1 MKRSGREELTPVP
14 VKTHTSNDNLDTRD
28 ELDDDK
34 GAESEVHSFKNVA
47 AVWWIAGTG
56 YSPEPQTPLRITQR
70 KYFVAQTLTCRWA
83 ALGIWSW
90 EEQGPGAGAVIFCVG
105 KMSTFYS
112 VVVCIEKM

>member
-47 AVWWIAGTG
+47 AVW
-56 YSPEPQTPLRITQR
+56 
-70 KYFVAQTLTCRWA
+70 
-83 ALGIWSW
+83 
-90 EEQGPGAGAVIFCVG
+90 
-105 KMSTFYS
+105 
-112 VVVCIEKM
+112 